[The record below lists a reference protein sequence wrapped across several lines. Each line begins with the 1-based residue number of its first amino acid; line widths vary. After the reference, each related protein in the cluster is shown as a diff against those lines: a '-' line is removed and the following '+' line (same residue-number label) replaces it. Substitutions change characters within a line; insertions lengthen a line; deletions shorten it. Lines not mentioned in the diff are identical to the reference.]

1 MFVVQESIRNSI
13 HQLKHAQ
20 TISDKELRVLLEQ
33 SNAATDDMLFSEAD
47 QVRRERYGTAVYL
60 RGLIEFTNYC
70 KNNCYYC
77 GIRQRNTRAVRYRFE
92 REEIL
97 SCCEEGY
104 TLGFHTFVL
113 QGGEDPFYTDKEICE
128 IVSAIRER
136 FPDCAITLSIGEKP
150 RESYAA
156 YFVREQT
163 AIFCGTKL
171 RMRRITVNCIRRR
184 CTCPIGNAVCSI

>member
-104 TLGFHTFVL
+104 TLGFTPLSCKAERIRFTRIRRSARSYP
-113 QGGEDPFYTDKEICE
+113 PFGNAFR
-128 IVSAIRER
+128 IVQS
-136 FPDCAITLSIGEKP
+136 LSPSEKSRGRAMP
-150 RESYAA
+150 HI
-156 YFVREQT
+156 FVREQT